1 MTTAGHDMGSFH
13 ISNRIVVL
21 CCAGVSAEDYPC
33 IGFAGCVNASTF
45 YDFMV
50 VTIALVVVVVVIT
63 REEQYPR
70 CASPGIRFSCCRCRA
85 RVVVRG
91 AEGWVPNFSHPTK
104 SWSWRSALL
113 AMSSVAGERVTSFEN
128 RFRFLFRDNEEAPPQ
143 KKP

>member
-1 MTTAGHDMGSFH
+1 MTTAGHGMGSFH

-70 CASPGIRFSCCRCRA
+70 CASLGIRFSWLSLSRTCRR
-85 RVVVRG
+85 
-91 AEGWVPNFSHPTK
+91 EGGRRLGPQLSHPTK

-113 AMSSVAGERVTSFEN
+113 AMSFVAGGTCDVVR
-128 RFRFLFRDNEEAPPQ
+128 
-143 KKP
+143 KPFSISISR

>member
-1 MTTAGHDMGSFH
+1 MTTAGHGMGSFH

-63 REEQYPR
+63 RETTPTLCVARYTFFVLSLSR
-70 CASPGIRFSCCRCRA
+70 TCRREGG
-85 RVVVRG
+85 RRLGPQLQPPHQVMVVEIGVVGYVVRCWG
-91 AEGWVPNFSHPTK
+91 TCDVVRKPFSI
-104 SWSWRSALL
+104 SISR
-113 AMSSVAGERVTSFEN
+113 
-128 RFRFLFRDNEEAPPQ
+128 
-143 KKP
+143 

>member
-1 MTTAGHDMGSFH
+1 MTTAGHGMGSFH

-70 CASPGIRFSCCRCRA
+70 CASLGIRFSWLSLSRTCRREGG
-85 RVVVRG
+85 RRLGPQLQPPHQVMVVEIGVVGYVVRCWG
-91 AEGWVPNFSHPTK
+91 NV
-104 SWSWRSALL
+104 
-113 AMSSVAGERVTSFEN
+113 
-128 RFRFLFRDNEEAPPQ
+128 
-143 KKP
+143 